1 MIKKIKQKFIAVFIL
16 IFVISN
22 FLNFQVPYGKAM
34 MIGPDPTG
42 INITGQVTD
51 LQTQNPL
58 ANVTVKLLVRD
69 PLDWYIWCDENDVC
83 ENSCTAPSYPKDN
96 WCYTVE
102 WETTTDNNGNYLLEN
117 TYACDLGADRVWYSD
132 LEFSKDNYNTK
143 IIEDIN
149 GICGETMTKD
159 ALLVPN
165 ENTPAWRQDILP
177 GDILY
182 DPYTSGVGH
191 TGLYIGNGLVVEAQ
205 GVPFPLTGHPGLVNE
220 NNITKWDYPSRKD
233 AYILRIKNRNGLSEE
248 AMKLIKNNAIHFAI
262 KQYDEKKPYDWS
274 WHQKNSDTNSPS
286 WYCSELVWAAYVNQG
301 IDLEYSHDP
310 LGVVSPISPSEIF
323 QDDDVEIINSHLS
336 TEPGT
341 WRDYVFLLVFSP
353 VNITVIDDQGHTF
366 NKDTIGDIPGALY
379 LEDEVDENG
388 HVRDRV
394 VLLNGHYQIIV
405 TPKAGADPNDT
416 YSLVLETDGQQTSL
430 AQDVKIADIPDEPYI
445 INSTSDGGGGHG
457 PGGFVGGFSDTEE
470 SSANTYQAGTLD
482 AVFSSANNFS
492 PTTTPS
498 QIATTTAVAQNNGS
512 LDFQSKISAENFPG
526 DNDLCA
532 ALNLQ
537 VNKNSAEIYN
547 SALTDFYVATSTL
560 IASATDNFDF
570 IASLPADADLG
581 LQNKTCGFDLKLESW
596 QTGTDDENSGF
607 NDEEILSFSISSG
620 EWSATPAAPFV
631 PGPGDVVINEIMWM
645 GSVYDTN
652 VLKENDEWIEL
663 RNMTSNDI
671 DLTNWQLEH
680 SAESQGSLIL
690 SGTLQANEYF
700 IITNYNKNNSLI
712 NVDVNQA
719 TTTISLNNYYD
730 TNGAVILKNNTGDII
745 DSTPTP
751 TSDNWPAG
759 INENSPNYKKWSM
772 ERTLT
777 PGDGTLNTSWHTCD
791 RTDGVMNAPDL
802 ATMLSYWDSD
812 AQN

>member
-645 GSVYDTN
+645 GSSGDYD
-652 VLKENDEWIEL
+652 DEWLEL
-663 RNMTSNDI
+663 RNMTVHDI
-671 DLTNWQLEH
+671 DLSSWQLTNLVGDSNTETLMITIPNGKIIPTNGFFLIGNYSEAS
-680 SAESQGSLIL
+680 SAINVNPDLVDNDNNVVLRNTG
-690 SGTLQANEYF
+690 GLQIKLY
-700 IITNYNKNNSLI
+700 KGDWNNSANLI
-712 NVDVNQA
+712 DTADDGNGKSRYQGREDRA
-719 TTTISLNNYYD
+719 IYD
-730 TNGAVILKNNTGDII
+730 N
-745 DSTPTP
+745 
-751 TSDNWPAG
+751 
-759 INENSPNYKKWSM
+759 
-772 ERTLT
+772 
-777 PGDGTLNTSWHTCD
+777 PG
-791 RTDGVMNAPDL
+791 P
-802 ATMLSYWDSD
+802 
-812 AQN
+812 Q